1 MRPGAKSQKIW
12 AKLNVFSHLKLL
24 WLLQPQIRLLK
35 FQLPSIH
42 SLSFGNSETWGG
54 CRGRVDDNA
63 KPLSSA
69 LEVSRHDAKHG
80 HPWKRDDE
88 GFYVRCW
95 GHPHKSLRLPV
106 LFSMELCMQHAC
118 TNRGLILIC
127 LESPG
132 TFWET
137 QHIPV
142 NQKGYTPNTSI
153 APEKISSKNPLF
165 WVHHTIW
172 SRFPTSEPFTPII
185 ALHPKGSET
194 HVSCYCEG
202 GLSHKSIPGALLS
215 IWTALRERN
224 LLKRSQGLLAIPLQQ
239 RIGFFAIV

>member
-12 AKLNVFSHLKLL
+12 AKLNVSSHLKLL
-24 WLLQPQIRLLK
+24 WLLQPQIPLLK

-69 LEVSRHDAKHG
+69 LEVSRHDAKHR

-106 LFSMELCMQHAC
+106 LFAMELCMQHAC

-127 LESPG
+127 LESPS

-142 NQKGYTPNTSI
+142 NQKGYTPKTSI
-153 APEKISSKNPLF
+153 ALK
-165 WVHHTIW
+165 
-172 SRFPTSEPFTPII
+172 RY
-185 ALHPKGSET
+185 HPKTLCFESITRFGRD
-194 HVSCYCEG
+194 CPP
-202 GLSHKSIPGALLS
+202 LNPSHQSSHCI
-215 IWTALRERN
+215 
-224 LLKRSQGLLAIPLQQ
+224 
-239 RIGFFAIV
+239 